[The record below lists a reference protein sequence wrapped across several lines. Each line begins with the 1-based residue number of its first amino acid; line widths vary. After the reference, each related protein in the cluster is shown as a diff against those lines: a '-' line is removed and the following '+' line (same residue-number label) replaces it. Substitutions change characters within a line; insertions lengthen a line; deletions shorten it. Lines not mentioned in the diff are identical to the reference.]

1 LRKGRTLRVLEN
13 WELRII
19 FGCRRDKIT
28 GSGENYIM
36 RRLIICTPH
45 HILFG

>member
-1 LRKGRTLRVLEN
+1 MLRVFEK

-19 FGCRRDKIT
+19 FGCMRYEIS

-36 RRLIICTPH
+36 KRLIICTPH
-45 HILFG
+45 HILSG